1 MKNCMKQMKTRN
13 FLWTLPLAAVTLV
26 MAACSN
32 DEIIG
37 GESQLGET
45 VKMTFTADAP
55 QTRTIL
61 LPVEPST
68 EWRGVEWQLGD
79 AISVFDKI
87 NANNHFGNYDED
99 DLGKFSG
106 TAVES
111 DSYIAVYPYNE
122 QMVCNG
128 KTISGLSLPSTQE
141 AVAGT
146 FAQNLSLAWAQTT
159 SAYMSLEF
167 HHLCAVVKFSIFG
180 QEAEQVETVTLTD
193 NAKKPLGYNK
203 FDIVIQGEGENE
215 QASLNERG
223 VSFSSIVLSAPKGG
237 FVSGSDYY
245 FVILPD
251 KEQAENAPFQSGL
264 TLSFKMK
271 DGNTIE
277 KRTDKAIEMNV
288 GEIANLGSISLEE
301 KKITNKELIE
311 AVENYVLFS
320 EGLEFDKDENG
331 FVPITGKNKDI
342 IAGITEMNIDN
353 CYPSLTDLSG
363 IEYFSNLEKL
373 YCSQLKIETLDVSSL
388 KKLKQLRC
396 SDNRS
401 LTALNVSGLTNLETL
416 ECSSTGLTLLDVSGL
431 ENLQK
436 LSCDQSNSLKT
447 LKFGENDKLTELWC
461 SECNLSSLD
470 VSSFTALETLDCSYN
485 QNLTS
490 LTLGNLAALTSLDCN
505 NCLLSTLD
513 VTGCSIL
520 SELKCDKNKLTE
532 LNLQDNTEL
541 INLSCLENMLS
552 VLDLRN
558 NKKLQ
563 TLTCGSQEGCDF
575 DHMMPL
581 YLPSNL
587 VSKWFEEWQG
597 WYNDFVELKTD
608 ALGSSHGSFDEKDGS
623 DIWD

>member
-1 MKNCMKQMKTRN
+1 MKQMKTRN

-37 GESQLGET
+37 SESQLGET
-45 VKMTFTADAP
+45 VKMTFTAGAP

-61 LPVEPST
+61 LPGGPGT
-68 EWRGVEWQLGD
+68 DWRGVEWQLGD
-79 AISVFDKI
+79 AISVFDKN
-87 NANNHFGNYDED
+87 NANNRFGNYDEG

-111 DSYIAVYPYNE
+111 DSYIAVYPYNK

-128 KTISGLSLPSTQE
+128 KTVSGLSLPSTQE

-159 SAYMSLEF
+159 SEYMFLEF

-193 NAKKPLGYNK
+193 NAQNPLGYDK

-223 VSFSSIVLSAPKGG
+223 KSFSSIVLNAPKGG

-311 AVENYVLFS
+311 AVENYVLYD

-363 IEYFSNLEKL
+363 IEYFSNLEEL

-401 LTALNVSGLTNLETL
+401 LTALNVSGLTNLEAL
-416 ECSSTGLTLLDVSGL
+416 YCDNTGLTSLDVSGL
-431 ENLQK
+431 ENLTQ
-436 LSCDQSNSLKT
+436 LWCSQSNSLET
-447 LKFGENDKLTELWC
+447 LKFGENDKLTELLC
-461 SECNLSSLD
+461 FECNLSSLD

-490 LTLGNLAALTSLDCN
+490 LTLGNLAALTDLSCY
-505 NCLLSTLD
+505 NCQLSTLD
-513 VTGCSIL
+513 VSGLTNLSDLNCEENKL
-520 SELKCDKNKLTE
+520 SE
-532 LNLQDNTEL
+532 
-541 INLSCLENMLS
+541 
-552 VLDLRN
+552 LDLRN
-558 NKKLQ
+558 NEN
-563 TLTCGSQEGCDF
+563 LTSLYCGEQVGCND
-575 DHMMPL
+575 DNKMRL
-581 YLPSNL
+581 YLPESL
-587 VSKWFEEWQG
+587 VDMWN
-597 WYNDFVELKTD
+597 NDWESSSRYVELVT
-608 ALGSSHGSFDEKDGS
+608 E
-623 DIWD
+623 

>member
-1 MKNCMKQMKTRN
+1 MKQMKTRN

-61 LPVEPST
+61 LPGGPGT
-68 EWRGVEWQLGD
+68 DWRGVEWQLGD
-79 AISVFDKI
+79 AISVFDKN
-87 NANNHFGNYDED
+87 NANNCFGNYDEG

-111 DSYIAVYPYNE
+111 DSYIAVYPYNK

-128 KTISGLSLPSTQE
+128 KTVSGLSLPSTQK

-159 SAYMSLEF
+159 SDYMFLEF

-193 NAKKPLGYNK
+193 NTQKPLGYDK
-203 FDIVIQGEGENE
+203 FGIVIQGEGEEE

-223 VSFSSIVLSAPKGG
+223 ESFSSIVLNAPKGG

-301 KKITNKELIE
+301 KKITNKELID
-311 AVENYVLFS
+311 ALENVVVYP
-320 EGLEFDKDENG
+320 ETFDKDENG
-331 FVPITGKNKDI
+331 FVPITGKNEDI
-342 IAGITEMNIDN
+342 IAGIVSMNIDN
-353 CYPSLTDLSG
+353 YYPFLTDLSG
-363 IEYFSNLEKL
+363 IEYLSNLEYL
-373 YCSQLKIETLDVSSL
+373 YCSQLEIESLDVSSL

-396 SDNRS
+396 NDNPD
-401 LTALNVSGLTNLETL
+401 LKTLNVSGLTNLETL
-416 ECSSTGLTLLDVSGL
+416 ECSNTGLTSLDVRGL
-431 ENLQK
+431 ENLQQLLCENSK
-436 LSCDQSNSLKT
+436 SLSLTLGTHLNLIELSCN
-447 LKFGENDKLTELWC
+447 G
-461 SECNLSSLD
+461 CNLSSLD
-470 VSSFTALETLDCSYN
+470 VSSFTALEKLDCGNN
-485 QNLTS
+485 QNLKS
-490 LTLGNLAALTSLDCN
+490 LTLGNLAALTDLSCY
-505 NCLLSTLD
+505 NCQLSTLD
-513 VTGCSIL
+513 VSGLTNLSDLDCEENKL
-520 SELKCDKNKLTE
+520 SE
-532 LNLQDNTEL
+532 
-541 INLSCLENMLS
+541 
-552 VLDLRN
+552 LDLRN
-558 NKKLQ
+558 NEN
-563 TLTCGSQEGCDF
+563 LTSLYCGSQVGCD
-575 DHMMPL
+575 DNNKMRL
-581 YLPSNL
+581 YLPESL
-587 VSKWFEEWQG
+587 EEKWYDSWQK
-597 WYNDFVELKTD
+597 YSDYVELVT
-608 ALGSSHGSFDEKDGS
+608 ASASTTVTE
-623 DIWD
+623 

>member
-1 MKNCMKQMKTRN
+1 MGLVKNCMKQMKTRN

-45 VKMTFTADAP
+45 VKMTFTAGAP

-61 LPVEPST
+61 LPGGPGT
-68 EWRGVEWQLGD
+68 DWRGVEWQLGD
-79 AISVFDKI
+79 AISVFDKN
-87 NANNHFGNYDED
+87 NANNCFGNYDEG

-111 DSYIAVYPYNE
+111 DSYIAVYPYNK

-159 SAYMSLEF
+159 SSDNMFLEF

-180 QEAEQVETVTLTD
+180 QEAEEVETVTLTD
-193 NAKKPLGYNK
+193 NDKKTLGYDK
-203 FDIVIQGEGENE
+203 FGIVIQDEGEEE

-223 VSFSSIVLSAPKGG
+223 ESFSSIVLNAPKGG

-301 KKITNKELIE
+301 KKITNKEFIT
-311 AVENYVLFS
+311 VLNSDVF
-320 EGLEFDKDENG
+320 GQDPLTTDEDG
-331 FVPITGKNKDI
+331 CVSITGDNKTKI
-342 IAGITEMNIDN
+342 EETSTLNLSGKT
-353 CYPSLTDLSG
+353 LTDLSG
-363 IEYFSNLEKL
+363 IEYFINLESLFCSELKL
-373 YCSQLKIETLDVSSL
+373 VSLDVSSL

-401 LTALNVSGLTNLETL
+401 LTDLNVSGLTNLETL

-436 LSCDQSNSLKT
+436 LSCDQSYSLET
-447 LKFGENDKLTELWC
+447 LKFGENDKLTELRC
-461 SECNLSSLD
+461 SECKLSSLD
-470 VSSFTALETLDCSYN
+470 VRSFTALETLDCSYN

-490 LTLGNLAALTSLDCN
+490 LTLGNLAALTYLSCYNCQLSKLDVSGLTNLSDLDCAGN
-505 NCLLSTLD
+505 K
-513 VTGCSIL
+513 L
-520 SELKCDKNKLTE
+520 SEL
-532 LNLQDNTEL
+532 
-541 INLSCLENMLS
+541 
-552 VLDLRN
+552 DLRKN
-558 NKKLQ
+558 EN
-563 TLTCGSQEGCDF
+563 LTSLSCGSQVDCD
-575 DHMMPL
+575 DDNKMRL
-581 YLPSNL
+581 YLPESL
-587 VSKWFEEWQG
+587 EEKWYDSWQK
-597 WYNDFVELKTD
+597 YSDYVELVT
-608 ALGSSHGSFDEKDGS
+608 ASASTTVTE
-623 DIWD
+623 

>member
-1 MKNCMKQMKTRN
+1 M
-13 FLWTLPLAAVTLV
+13 AAVTLV

-87 NANNHFGNYDED
+87 NANNRFGNYDED

-111 DSYIAVYPYNE
+111 DSYIAVYPYNK

-128 KTISGLSLPSTQE
+128 KTVSGLSLPSIQE

-159 SAYMSLEF
+159 SGDMFLEF

-193 NAKKPLGYNK
+193 NAQKPLGYNK

-215 QASLNERG
+215 QAYLNERG
-223 VSFSSIVLSAPKGG
+223 ESFSSIVLNASKGG

-251 KEQAENAPFQSGL
+251 KEQAENAPFQLGL

-301 KKITNKELIE
+301 KKITNKELID
-311 AVENYVLFS
+311 ALENVVVYP
-320 EGLEFDKDENG
+320 ETFDKDENG
-331 FVPITGKNKDI
+331 FVPITGKNEDI
-342 IAGITEMNIDN
+342 IAGIVSMNIDN
-353 CYPSLTDLSG
+353 YYPFLTDLSG
-363 IEYFSNLEKL
+363 IEYLSNLEYL
-373 YCSQLKIETLDVSSL
+373 YCSQLEIESLDVSSL

-396 SDNRS
+396 NDNPD
-401 LTALNVSGLTNLETL
+401 LKTLNVSGLTNLETL
-416 ECSSTGLTLLDVSGL
+416 ECSNTGLTSLDVRGL
-431 ENLQK
+431 ENLQQLLCENSK
-436 LSCDQSNSLKT
+436 SLSLTLGTHLNLIELSCN
-447 LKFGENDKLTELWC
+447 G
-461 SECNLSSLD
+461 CNLSSLD
-470 VSSFTALETLDCSYN
+470 VSSFTALEKLDCGNN
-485 QNLTS
+485 QNLKS
-490 LTLGNLAALTSLDCN
+490 LTLGNLSALTYLMCYR
-505 NCLLSTLD
+505 CQLSTLD
-513 VTGCSIL
+513 VSGLTNLSDLGCEENKL
-520 SELKCDKNKLTE
+520 SE
-532 LNLQDNTEL
+532 
-541 INLSCLENMLS
+541 
-552 VLDLRN
+552 LDLRN
-558 NKKLQ
+558 NEN
-563 TLTCGSQEGCDF
+563 LTSLYCGEQVGCD
-575 DHMMPL
+575 DNNKMRL
-581 YLPSNL
+581 YLPESL
-587 VSKWFEEWQG
+587 VDMWN
-597 WYNDFVELKTD
+597 NDWKSSSRYVELVT
-608 ALGSSHGSFDEKDGS
+608 E
-623 DIWD
+623 

>member
-1 MKNCMKQMKTRN
+1 MKTRN

-37 GESQLGET
+37 SESQLGET
-45 VKMTFTADAP
+45 VKMTFTAGAP

-61 LPVEPST
+61 LPGGPGT
-68 EWRGVEWQLGD
+68 DWRGVEWQLGD
-79 AISVFDKI
+79 AISVFDKN
-87 NANNHFGNYDED
+87 NANNRFGNYDEG

-111 DSYIAVYPYNE
+111 DSYIAVYPYNK

-128 KTISGLSLPSTQE
+128 KTVSGLSLPSTQE

-159 SAYMSLEF
+159 SEYMFLEF

-193 NAKKPLGYNK
+193 NAQNPLGYDK

-223 VSFSSIVLSAPKGG
+223 KSFSSIVLNAPKGG

-311 AVENYVLFS
+311 AVENYVLYD

-363 IEYFSNLEKL
+363 IEYFSNLEEL

-401 LTALNVSGLTNLETL
+401 LTALNVSGLTNLEAL
-416 ECSSTGLTLLDVSGL
+416 YCDNTGLTSLDVSGL
-431 ENLQK
+431 ENLTQ
-436 LSCDQSNSLKT
+436 LWCSQSNSLET
-447 LKFGENDKLTELWC
+447 LKFGENDKLTELLC
-461 SECNLSSLD
+461 FECNLSSLD

-490 LTLGNLAALTSLDCN
+490 LTLGNLAALTDLSCY
-505 NCLLSTLD
+505 NCQLSTLD
-513 VTGCSIL
+513 VSGLTNLSDLNCEENKL
-520 SELKCDKNKLTE
+520 SE
-532 LNLQDNTEL
+532 
-541 INLSCLENMLS
+541 
-552 VLDLRN
+552 LDLRN
-558 NKKLQ
+558 NEN
-563 TLTCGSQEGCDF
+563 LTSLYCGEQVGCND
-575 DHMMPL
+575 DNKMRL
-581 YLPSNL
+581 YLPESL
-587 VSKWFEEWQG
+587 VDMWN
-597 WYNDFVELKTD
+597 NDWESSSRYVELVT
-608 ALGSSHGSFDEKDGS
+608 E
-623 DIWD
+623 

>member
-1 MKNCMKQMKTRN
+1 MGLVKNCMKQMKTRN

-26 MAACSN
+26 MVACSN
-32 DEIIG
+32 DEIID

-61 LPVEPST
+61 LPVEPGT
-68 EWRGVEWQLGD
+68 DWRGVEWQLGD
-79 AISVFDKI
+79 AISVFDKN
-87 NANNHFGNYDED
+87 NANNRFGNYDED

-111 DSYIAVYPYNE
+111 DSYIAVYPYNK

-128 KTISGLSLPSTQE
+128 KTVSGLSLPSTQE

-159 SAYMSLEF
+159 SDYMFLEF

-193 NAKKPLGYNK
+193 NAQKPLGYDK
-203 FDIVIQGEGENE
+203 FDIVILGEGENE

-223 VSFSSIVLSAPKGG
+223 ESFSSIVLNAPKGG

-251 KEQAENAPFQSGL
+251 KEQEENAPFQSGL

-301 KKITNKELIE
+301 KKITNKDLIY
-311 AVENYVLFS
+311 A
-320 EGLEFDKDENG
+320 LEQSALYPTVFDKDENG
-331 FVPITGKNKDI
+331 FVPITGKNKEI
-342 IAGITEMNIDN
+342 IIETKSLNFT
-353 CYPSLTDLSG
+353 YPKTLTDLSG
-363 IEYFSNLEKL
+363 IECFSNLESLFCSELKL
-373 YCSQLKIETLDVSSL
+373 VSLDVSSL
-388 KKLKQLRC
+388 KKLKQLDC
-396 SDNRS
+396 SGNRS
-401 LTALNVSGLTNLETL
+401 LTDLNVSGLTNLETL

-436 LSCDQSNSLKT
+436 LSCDQSYSLET

-490 LTLGNLAALTSLDCN
+490 LTLGNLAALTYLSCY
-505 NCLLSTLD
+505 NCQLSTLD
-513 VTGCSIL
+513 VSGLTNLSDLDCAENKL
-520 SELKCDKNKLTE
+520 SEL
-532 LNLQDNTEL
+532 
-541 INLSCLENMLS
+541 
-552 VLDLRN
+552 DLRKN
-558 NKKLQ
+558 EN
-563 TLTCGSQEGCDF
+563 LTSLYCGEQVGCD
-575 DHMMPL
+575 DDNKMRL
-581 YLPSNL
+581 YLPESL
-587 VSKWFEEWQG
+587 VDMWN
-597 WYNDFVELKTD
+597 NDWESSSRYVELVT
-608 ALGSSHGSFDEKDGS
+608 E
-623 DIWD
+623 

>member
-37 GESQLGET
+37 SESQLGET

-61 LPVEPST
+61 LPGGPGT
-68 EWRGVEWQLGD
+68 DWRGVEWQLGD
-79 AISVFDKI
+79 AISVFDKN
-87 NANNHFGNYDED
+87 NANNRFGNYDED

-111 DSYIAVYPYNE
+111 DSYIAVYPYNK

-159 SAYMSLEF
+159 SDDMFLEF

-193 NAKKPLGYNK
+193 NAKKTLGYDK
-203 FDIVIQGEGENE
+203 FGIVIQGEGEEE

-223 VSFSSIVLSAPKGG
+223 KSFSSIVLNAPKGG

-311 AVENYVLFS
+311 AVENYVLYD

-342 IAGITEMNIDN
+342 IAGIKTMNIDN

-363 IEYFSNLEKL
+363 IEYFSNLEEL

-388 KKLKQLRC
+388 KKLKQLDC

-401 LTALNVSGLTNLETL
+401 LTALNVSGLTNLEAL
-416 ECSSTGLTLLDVSGL
+416 YCDNTGLTSLDVSGL
-431 ENLQK
+431 ENLTQ
-436 LSCDQSNSLKT
+436 LWCSRSNFLET
-447 LKFGENDKLTELWC
+447 LKFGENDKLTELLC
-461 SECNLSSLD
+461 FECNLSSLD

-485 QNLTS
+485 KNLTS
-490 LTLGNLAALTSLDCN
+490 LTLGNLAALTDLSCYNCQLSKLDVSGLTNLSDLDCAGN
-505 NCLLSTLD
+505 K
-513 VTGCSIL
+513 L
-520 SELKCDKNKLTE
+520 SELDLKKNEKLTS
-532 LNLQDNTEL
+532 LY
-541 INLSCLENMLS
+541 
-552 VLDLRN
+552 
-558 NKKLQ
+558 
-563 TLTCGSQEGCDF
+563 CGSQVGCD
-575 DHMMPL
+575 DDNKMRL
-581 YLPSNL
+581 YLPESL
-587 VSKWFEEWQG
+587 EEKWYDSWQK
-597 WYNDFVELKTD
+597 YSDYVELVT
-608 ALGSSHGSFDEKDGS
+608 ASASTTVTE
-623 DIWD
+623 

>member
-1 MKNCMKQMKTRN
+1 MKQMKTRN

-45 VKMTFTADAP
+45 VKMTFTAGAP

-61 LPVEPST
+61 LPGGPGT
-68 EWRGVEWQLGD
+68 DWRGVEWQLGD
-79 AISVFDKI
+79 AISVFDKN
-87 NANNHFGNYDED
+87 NANNRFGNYDEG

-111 DSYIAVYPYNE
+111 DSYIAVYPYNK
-122 QMVCNG
+122 QMVCND
-128 KTISGLSLPSTQE
+128 KTVSGLSLPSTQE

-159 SAYMSLEF
+159 SDRMFLEF

-193 NAKKPLGYNK
+193 NAQKPLGYDK

-223 VSFSSIVLSAPKGG
+223 ESFSSIVLNAPNGG

-264 TLSFKMK
+264 TLSFKMN

-277 KRTDKAIEMNV
+277 KRTEKAIKMNV

-301 KKITNKELIE
+301 KKITNKELIY
-311 AVENYVLFS
+311 A
-320 EGLEFDKDENG
+320 LESALYPTVFDKDENG
-331 FVPITGKNKDI
+331 FVPITGKNKEI
-342 IAGITEMNIDN
+342 IIETKSLNFT
-353 CYPSLTDLSG
+353 YPKTLTDLSG
-363 IEYFSNLEKL
+363 IECFSNLESLFCSELKL
-373 YCSQLKIETLDVSSL
+373 VSLDVSSL

-401 LTALNVSGLTNLETL
+401 LTDLNVSGLTNLETL

-436 LSCDQSNSLKT
+436 LSCDQSYSLET
-447 LKFGENDKLTELWC
+447 LKFGENDKLTELRC
-461 SECNLSSLD
+461 SECKLSSLD

-490 LTLGNLAALTSLDCN
+490 LTLDNLSALTDLSCYNCQLSKLDVSGLTKLSELNCEENKLSELDLSKNENLTSLY
-505 NCLLSTLD
+505 
-513 VTGCSIL
+513 
-520 SELKCDKNKLTE
+520 
-532 LNLQDNTEL
+532 
-541 INLSCLENMLS
+541 
-552 VLDLRN
+552 
-558 NKKLQ
+558 
-563 TLTCGSQEGCDF
+563 CGSQVGCD
-575 DHMMPL
+575 DDNKMRL
-581 YLPSNL
+581 YLPESL
-587 VSKWFEEWQG
+587 EEKWYDSWQK
-597 WYNDFVELKTD
+597 YSDYVELVT
-608 ALGSSHGSFDEKDGS
+608 ASASTTVTE
-623 DIWD
+623 

>member
-1 MKNCMKQMKTRN
+1 MKQMKTRN

-32 DEIIG
+32 DEIID

-61 LPVEPST
+61 LPVESGT
-68 EWRGVEWQLGD
+68 DWRGVEWQLGD
-79 AISVFDKI
+79 AISVFDKN
-87 NANNHFGNYDED
+87 NANNCFGNYDEGN
-99 DLGKFSG
+99 LGKFSG

-111 DSYIAVYPYNE
+111 DSYIAVYPYNK

-128 KTISGLSLPSTQE
+128 KTVSGLSLPSTQK

-159 SAYMSLEF
+159 SDYMFLEF

-193 NAKKPLGYNK
+193 NAKKPLGYDK

-223 VSFSSIVLSAPKGG
+223 ESFSSIVLSAPKGG

-301 KKITNKELIE
+301 KKITNKELID
-311 AVENYVLFS
+311 A
-320 EGLEFDKDENG
+320 LESVVMYPTVFDKDENG
-331 FVPITGKNKDI
+331 FVPITGKNKEI
-342 IAGITEMNIDN
+342 IIKTKSLNFTGAKT
-353 CYPSLTDLSG
+353 LTDLSG
-363 IEYFSNLEKL
+363 IECFSNLESLFCSELKL
-373 YCSQLKIETLDVSSL
+373 VSLDVSSL
-388 KKLKQLRC
+388 KKLKQLDC

-401 LTALNVSGLTNLETL
+401 LTALNVSGLTNLEAL
-416 ECSSTGLTLLDVSGL
+416 YCDNTGLTSLDVSGL
-431 ENLQK
+431 ENLTQ
-436 LSCDQSNSLKT
+436 LWCSRSNSLET
-447 LKFGENDKLTELWC
+447 LKFGENDKLTELRC
-461 SECNLSSLD
+461 SDCNLSSLN

-485 QNLTS
+485 KNLTS
-490 LTLGNLAALTSLDCN
+490 LTLGNLAALTDLSCY
-505 NCLLSTLD
+505 NCQLSTLD
-513 VTGCSIL
+513 VSGLTNLSDLNCEENKL
-520 SELKCDKNKLTE
+520 SE
-532 LNLQDNTEL
+532 
-541 INLSCLENMLS
+541 
-552 VLDLRN
+552 LDLRN
-558 NKKLQ
+558 NEN
-563 TLTCGSQEGCDF
+563 LTSLYCGSQVDCD
-575 DHMMPL
+575 DDNKMRL
-581 YLPSNL
+581 YLPESL
-587 VSKWFEEWQG
+587 EEKWYDSWQK
-597 WYNDFVELKTD
+597 YSDYVELVT
-608 ALGSSHGSFDEKDGS
+608 ASTSTTVTE
-623 DIWD
+623 

>member
-1 MKNCMKQMKTRN
+1 MKQMKTRN

-61 LPVEPST
+61 LPVEPGT
-68 EWRGVEWQLGD
+68 DWRGVEWQLGD
-79 AISVFDKI
+79 AISVFDKN
-87 NANNHFGNYDED
+87 NANNRFGNYDED

-106 TAVES
+106 TAVKS
-111 DSYIAVYPYNE
+111 DSYIAVYPYNK

-128 KTISGLSLPSTQE
+128 KTVSGLSLPSTQE

-159 SAYMSLEF
+159 SDDMFLEF

-193 NAKKPLGYNK
+193 NAKKPLGYDK

-223 VSFSSIVLSAPKGG
+223 ESFSSIVLSAPKGG

-301 KKITNKELIE
+301 KKITNKELID
-311 AVENYVLFS
+311 A
-320 EGLEFDKDENG
+320 LESVVMYPTVFDKDENG
-331 FVPITGKNKDI
+331 FVPITGKNKEI
-342 IAGITEMNIDN
+342 IIKTKSLNFTGAKT
-353 CYPSLTDLSG
+353 LTDLSG
-363 IEYFSNLEKL
+363 IECFSNLESLFCSELKL
-373 YCSQLKIETLDVSSL
+373 VSLDVSSL
-388 KKLKQLRC
+388 KKLKQLDC

-401 LTALNVSGLTNLETL
+401 LTALNVSGLTNLEAL
-416 ECSSTGLTLLDVSGL
+416 YCDNTGLTSLDVSGL
-431 ENLQK
+431 ENLTQ
-436 LSCDQSNSLKT
+436 LWCSRSNSLKT
-447 LKFGENDKLTELWC
+447 LKFGENDKLTELRC

-490 LTLGNLAALTSLDCN
+490 LTLGNLAALTDLSCY
-505 NCLLSTLD
+505 NCQLSKLD
-513 VTGCSIL
+513 VSGLTNLSDLHCEENKL
-520 SELKCDKNKLTE
+520 SE
-532 LNLQDNTEL
+532 
-541 INLSCLENMLS
+541 
-552 VLDLRN
+552 LDLRN
-558 NKKLQ
+558 NVN
-563 TLTCGSQEGCDF
+563 LTSLYCGEQVGCND
-575 DHMMPL
+575 DNKMRL
-581 YLPSNL
+581 YLPESL
-587 VSKWFEEWQG
+587 VDMWN
-597 WYNDFVELKTD
+597 NDWESSSRYVELVT
-608 ALGSSHGSFDEKDGS
+608 E
-623 DIWD
+623 

>member
-1 MKNCMKQMKTRN
+1 M
-13 FLWTLPLAAVTLV
+13 AAVTLV

-32 DEIIG
+32 DEIID

-45 VKMTFTADAP
+45 VKMTFTAGAP

-61 LPVEPST
+61 LPGGPGT
-68 EWRGVEWQLGD
+68 DWRGVEWQLGD
-79 AISVFDKI
+79 AISVFDKN
-87 NANNHFGNYDED
+87 NANNRFGNYDEG

-111 DSYIAVYPYNE
+111 DSYIAVYPYNK

-128 KTISGLSLPSTQE
+128 KTVSGLSLPSTQE

-159 SAYMSLEF
+159 SDRKFLEF

-193 NAKKPLGYNK
+193 NAQKTLGYDK
-203 FDIVIQGEGENE
+203 FGIVIQGEGEEE

-223 VSFSSIVLSAPKGG
+223 ESFSSIVLNAPEGG

-301 KKITNKELIE
+301 KKITNKELID
-311 AVENYVLFS
+311 A
-320 EGLEFDKDENG
+320 LESVVMYPTVFDKDENG
-331 FVPITGKNKDI
+331 FVPITGKNKEI
-342 IAGITEMNIDN
+342 IIKTKSLNFTGAKT
-353 CYPSLTDLSG
+353 LTDLSG
-363 IEYFSNLEKL
+363 IECFSNLESLFCSELKL
-373 YCSQLKIETLDVSSL
+373 VSLDVSSL
-388 KKLKQLRC
+388 KKLKQLDC

-436 LSCDQSNSLKT
+436 LSCDQSYSLET
-447 LKFGENDKLTELWC
+447 LKFGENDKLTELRC
-461 SECNLSSLD
+461 SGCNLSSLD

-490 LTLGNLAALTSLDCN
+490 LTLGNLAALTDLSCY
-505 NCLLSTLD
+505 NCQLSTLD
-513 VTGCSIL
+513 VSGLTNLSDLNCEENKL
-520 SELKCDKNKLTE
+520 SE
-532 LNLQDNTEL
+532 
-541 INLSCLENMLS
+541 
-552 VLDLRN
+552 LDLRN
-558 NKKLQ
+558 NEN
-563 TLTCGSQEGCDF
+563 LTSLYCGSQIGCD
-575 DHMMPL
+575 DDNKMCL
-581 YLPSNL
+581 YLPESL
-587 VSKWFEEWQG
+587 EEKWYDSWQKNSD
-597 WYNDFVELKTD
+597 YVELVT
-608 ALGSSHGSFDEKDGS
+608 ASASTTVTE
-623 DIWD
+623 

>member
-1 MKNCMKQMKTRN
+1 MKQMKTRN

-26 MAACSN
+26 MVACSN
-32 DEIIG
+32 DEIID

-61 LPVEPST
+61 LPGGPAT
-68 EWRGVEWQLGD
+68 DWRGVEWQLGD
-79 AISVFDKI
+79 AISVFDKN
-87 NANNHFGNYDED
+87 NANNCFGNYEEG

-106 TAVES
+106 TAVKS
-111 DSYIAVYPYNE
+111 DSYIAVYPYNK
-122 QMVCNG
+122 QMLCNG

-159 SAYMSLEF
+159 SDDMFLEF

-193 NAKKPLGYNK
+193 NAKKPLGYDK

-223 VSFSSIVLSAPKGG
+223 KSFSSIVLSAPKGG

-301 KKITNKELIE
+301 KKITNKELID
-311 AVENYVLFS
+311 A
-320 EGLEFDKDENG
+320 LESVVMYPETFDKDENG
-331 FVPITGKNKDI
+331 FVPITGKNKEI
-342 IAGITEMNIDN
+342 IIETKSLNFTSAKT
-353 CYPSLTDLSG
+353 LTDLSG
-363 IEYFSNLEKL
+363 IECFSNLESLFCSGLKL
-373 YCSQLKIETLDVSSL
+373 VSLDVSSL
-388 KKLKQLRC
+388 KKLKQLDC

-436 LSCDQSNSLKT
+436 LSCDQSKSLKT
-447 LKFGENDKLTELWC
+447 LKFGENDKLTELRC

-490 LTLGNLAALTSLDCN
+490 LTLGNLATLTSLDCN

>member
-1 MKNCMKQMKTRN
+1 MKQMKTRN

-45 VKMTFTADAP
+45 VKMTFTAGAP

-61 LPVEPST
+61 LPGGPGT
-68 EWRGVEWQLGD
+68 DWRGVEWQLGD
-79 AISVFDKI
+79 AISVFDKN
-87 NANNHFGNYDED
+87 NANNRFGNYDEG

-111 DSYIAVYPYNE
+111 DSYIAVYPYNK

-128 KTISGLSLPSTQE
+128 KTVSGLSLPSTQE

-159 SAYMSLEF
+159 SDYMFLEF

-193 NAKKPLGYNK
+193 NAQKPLGYDK

-223 VSFSSIVLSAPKGG
+223 ESFSSIVLNAPEGG

-264 TLSFKMK
+264 TLSFKMN

-301 KKITNKELIE
+301 KKITNKELID
-311 AVENYVLFS
+311 A
-320 EGLEFDKDENG
+320 LESVVVYPETFDKDENG
-331 FVPITGKNKDI
+331 FVPITGKNEDI
-342 IAGITEMNIDN
+342 IAGIVSMNIDN
-353 CYPSLTDLSG
+353 YYPFLTDLSG
-363 IEYFSNLEKL
+363 IEYLSNLEYL
-373 YCSQLKIETLDVSSL
+373 YCSQLEIESLDVSSL

-396 SDNRS
+396 NDNPD
-401 LTALNVSGLTNLETL
+401 LKTLNVSGLTNLETL
-416 ECSSTGLTLLDVSGL
+416 ECSNTGLTSLDVRGL
-431 ENLQK
+431 ENLQQLLCENSK
-436 LSCDQSNSLKT
+436 SLSLTLGTHLNLIELSCN
-447 LKFGENDKLTELWC
+447 G
-461 SECNLSSLD
+461 CNLSSLD
-470 VSSFTALETLDCSYN
+470 VSSFTALKKLDCGNN
-485 QNLTS
+485 QNLKS
-490 LTLGNLAALTSLDCN
+490 LTLGNLSALTYLMCYR
-505 NCLLSTLD
+505 CQLSTLD
-513 VTGCSIL
+513 VSGLTNLSDLDCEENKL
-520 SELKCDKNKLTE
+520 SE
-532 LNLQDNTEL
+532 
-541 INLSCLENMLS
+541 
-552 VLDLRN
+552 LDLRN
-558 NKKLQ
+558 NEN
-563 TLTCGSQEGCDF
+563 LTSLYCGSQVGCD
-575 DHMMPL
+575 DNNKMRL
-581 YLPSNL
+581 YLPESL
-587 VSKWFEEWQG
+587 EENWYDSWQKYSG
-597 WYNDFVELKTD
+597 YVELVTASTSTTVTD
-608 ALGSSHGSFDEKDGS
+608 
-623 DIWD
+623 

>member
-1 MKNCMKQMKTRN
+1 MGLVKNCMKQMKTRN

-32 DEIIG
+32 DEIID

-87 NANNHFGNYDED
+87 NANNRFGNYDED

-128 KTISGLSLPSTQE
+128 KTVSGLSLPSTQE

-159 SAYMSLEF
+159 SDRMFLEF

-193 NAKKPLGYNK
+193 NAQKPLGYDK
-203 FDIVIQGEGENE
+203 FGIVIQGEGEEE

-223 VSFSSIVLSAPKGG
+223 ESFSSIVLNAPKGG

-301 KKITNKELIE
+301 KKITNKELID
-311 AVENYVLFS
+311 ALENFVVYP
-320 EGLEFDKDENG
+320 ETFDKDENG
-331 FVPITGKNKDI
+331 FVPITGKNEDI
-342 IAGITEMNIDN
+342 IAGIVSMNIDN
-353 CYPSLTDLSG
+353 YYPFLTDLSG
-363 IEYFSNLEKL
+363 IEYLSNLEYL
-373 YCSQLKIETLDVSSL
+373 YCSQLEIESLDVSSL

-396 SDNRS
+396 NDNPD
-401 LTALNVSGLTNLETL
+401 LKTLNVSGLTNLETL
-416 ECSSTGLTLLDVSGL
+416 ECSNTGLTYLDVSGL

-436 LSCDQSNSLKT
+436 LWCSQSYSLET
-447 LKFGENDKLTELWC
+447 LKFGENDKLMDLSC
-461 SECNLSSLD
+461 FECNLSSLD
-470 VSSFTALETLDCSYN
+470 VSGFTALETLDCSYN
-485 QNLTS
+485 QNLIS
-490 LTLGNLAALTSLDCN
+490 LTLGNLAALTYLSCY
-505 NCLLSTLD
+505 NCQLSKLD
-513 VTGCSIL
+513 VSGLTNLSDLNCEENKL
-520 SELKCDKNKLTE
+520 SE
-532 LNLQDNTEL
+532 
-541 INLSCLENMLS
+541 
-552 VLDLRN
+552 LDLRN
-558 NKKLQ
+558 NEN
-563 TLTCGSQEGCDF
+563 LTSLYCGSQEGCNF

-587 VSKWFEEWQG
+587 ESKWVEEWEKWNQ
-597 WYNDFVELKTD
+597 YVELKT
-608 ALGSSHGSFDEKDGS
+608 GIK
-623 DIWD
+623 

>member
-1 MKNCMKQMKTRN
+1 MGLVKNCMKQMKTRN
-13 FLWTLPLAAVTLV
+13 FLWTLPLAAVTLI

-32 DEIIG
+32 DEIID

-61 LPVEPST
+61 LPVESGT
-68 EWRGVEWQLGD
+68 DWRGVEWQLGD
-79 AISVFDKI
+79 AISVFDKN
-87 NANNHFGNYDED
+87 NANNRFGNYDEG
-99 DLGKFSG
+99 DLGRFSG

-111 DSYIAVYPYNE
+111 DSYIAVYPYNK

-128 KTISGLSLPSTQE
+128 KTVSGLSLPSTQE

-159 SAYMSLEF
+159 SDDMFLEF

-193 NAKKPLGYNK
+193 NAHKPLGYDK
-203 FDIVIQGEGENE
+203 FGIVIQGEGE

-223 VSFSSIVLSAPKGG
+223 ESFSSIVLNAPKGG

-311 AVENYVLFS
+311 AVENYVLYD

-363 IEYFSNLEKL
+363 IEYFSNLEEL

-436 LSCDQSNSLKT
+436 LSCDQSKSLET
-447 LKFGENDKLTELWC
+447 LKFGENDRLTELWC
-461 SECNLSSLD
+461 SGCNLSSLD
-470 VSSFTALETLDCSYN
+470 VSSFTALERLDCSYN

-490 LTLGNLAALTSLDCN
+490 LTLGNLAALTYLSCY
-505 NCLLSTLD
+505 NCQLSTLD
-513 VTGCSIL
+513 VSGLTNLSDLNCAENKL
-520 SELKCDKNKLTE
+520 SE
-532 LNLQDNTEL
+532 
-541 INLSCLENMLS
+541 
-552 VLDLRN
+552 LDLRN
-558 NKKLQ
+558 NEN
-563 TLTCGSQEGCDF
+563 LTSLYCGEQVGYND
-575 DHMMPL
+575 DNKMRL
-581 YLPSNL
+581 YLPESL
-587 VSKWFEEWQG
+587 VDMWN
-597 WYNDFVELKTD
+597 NDWESSSRYVELVT
-608 ALGSSHGSFDEKDGS
+608 E
-623 DIWD
+623 

>member
-1 MKNCMKQMKTRN
+1 MGLVKNCMKQMKTRN

-61 LPVEPST
+61 LPGGPGT
-68 EWRGVEWQLGD
+68 DWRGVEWQLGD
-79 AISVFDKI
+79 AISVFDKN
-87 NANNHFGNYDED
+87 NANNRFGNYDEG

-111 DSYIAVYPYNE
+111 DSYIAVYPYNK

-128 KTISGLSLPSTQE
+128 KTVSGLSLPSTQE

-159 SAYMSLEF
+159 SSDNMFLEF

-180 QEAEQVETVTLTD
+180 QEAEEVETVTLTD
-193 NAKKPLGYNK
+193 NDKKTLGYDK
-203 FDIVIQGEGENE
+203 FGIVIQDEGEEE

-223 VSFSSIVLSAPKGG
+223 ESFSSIVLNAPKGG

-301 KKITNKELIE
+301 KKITNKEFITVL
-311 AVENYVLFS
+311 NSYVFWEDPLTT
-320 EGLEFDKDENG
+320 DEDG
-331 FVPITGKNKDI
+331 CVSITGDNKTKI
-342 IAGITEMNIDN
+342 EETPALNLNGKT
-353 CYPSLTDLSG
+353 LTNLSG
-363 IEYFSNLEKL
+363 IEYFINLTGL
-373 YCSQLKIETLDVSSL
+373 YLEQTQITTLDVSSL
-388 KKLKQLRC
+388 KKLKQLDC

-401 LTALNVSGLTNLETL
+401 LTALNVSGLTNLEAL
-416 ECSSTGLTLLDVSGL
+416 YCDNTGLTSLDVSGL
-431 ENLQK
+431 ENLTQ
-436 LSCDQSNSLKT
+436 LWCSQSYSLKT
-447 LKFGENDKLTELWC
+447 LKFGENDKLTELLC
-461 SECNLSSLD
+461 FECNLSSLD

-490 LTLGNLAALTSLDCN
+490 LTLGNLSALTDLSCYNCQLSKLDVSGLTKLSELNCEENKLSELDLSKNENLTSLY
-505 NCLLSTLD
+505 
-513 VTGCSIL
+513 
-520 SELKCDKNKLTE
+520 
-532 LNLQDNTEL
+532 
-541 INLSCLENMLS
+541 
-552 VLDLRN
+552 
-558 NKKLQ
+558 
-563 TLTCGSQEGCDF
+563 CGSQVGCD
-575 DHMMPL
+575 DDNKMRL
-581 YLPSNL
+581 YLPESL
-587 VSKWFEEWQG
+587 EEKWYDSWQK
-597 WYNDFVELKTD
+597 YSDYVELVT
-608 ALGSSHGSFDEKDGS
+608 ASASTTVTE
-623 DIWD
+623 

>member
-1 MKNCMKQMKTRN
+1 MKQMKTRN

-32 DEIIG
+32 DEIID

-45 VKMTFTADAP
+45 VNMTFTAGAP

-61 LPVEPST
+61 LPGGPGT
-68 EWRGVEWQLGD
+68 DWRGVEWQLGD
-79 AISVFDKI
+79 AISVFDKN
-87 NANNHFGNYDED
+87 NANNRFGNYDEG

-111 DSYIAVYPYNE
+111 DSYIAVYPYNK

-128 KTISGLSLPSTQE
+128 KTVSGLSLPSTQE

-159 SAYMSLEF
+159 SDYMFLEF

-193 NAKKPLGYNK
+193 NAQKPLGYDK

-215 QASLNERG
+215 QAFLNERG
-223 VSFSSIVLSAPKGG
+223 ESFSSIVLNAPNGG

-251 KEQAENAPFQSGL
+251 KEQEENAPFQSGL

-277 KRTDKAIEMNV
+277 KRTDKAIKMNV

-342 IAGITEMNIDN
+342 IAGITTMNIDN

-363 IEYFSNLEKL
+363 IECFSNLESLFCSELKL
-373 YCSQLKIETLDVSSL
+373 VSLDVSSL
-388 KKLKQLRC
+388 KKLKQLDC

-401 LTALNVSGLTNLETL
+401 LTALNVSGLTNLEAL
-416 ECSSTGLTLLDVSGL
+416 YCDNTGLTSLDVSGL
-431 ENLQK
+431 ENLTQ
-436 LSCDQSNSLKT
+436 LWCSQSNSLET
-447 LKFGENDKLTELWC
+447 LKFGENDKLTELLC
-461 SECNLSSLD
+461 FECNLSSLD

-485 QNLTS
+485 KNLTS
-490 LTLGNLAALTSLDCN
+490 LTLGNLAALTDLSCY
-505 NCLLSTLD
+505 NCQLLTLD
-513 VTGCSIL
+513 VSGLTNLSDLNCEENKL
-520 SELKCDKNKLTE
+520 SE
-532 LNLQDNTEL
+532 
-541 INLSCLENMLS
+541 
-552 VLDLRN
+552 LDLRN
-558 NKKLQ
+558 NEN
-563 TLTCGSQEGCDF
+563 LTFLYCGEQVGCND
-575 DHMMPL
+575 DNKMRL
-581 YLPSNL
+581 YLPESL
-587 VSKWFEEWQG
+587 VDMWN
-597 WYNDFVELKTD
+597 NDWKSSSSYVELVT
-608 ALGSSHGSFDEKDGS
+608 E
-623 DIWD
+623 

>member
-37 GESQLGET
+37 SESQLGET
-45 VKMTFTADAP
+45 VKMTFTAGAP

-61 LPVEPST
+61 LPGGPGT
-68 EWRGVEWQLGD
+68 DWRGVEWQLGD
-79 AISVFDKI
+79 AISVFDKN
-87 NANNHFGNYDED
+87 NANNRFGNYDEG

-111 DSYIAVYPYNE
+111 DSYIAVYPYNK

-128 KTISGLSLPSTQE
+128 KTVSGLSLPSTQE

-159 SAYMSLEF
+159 SEYMFLEF

-193 NAKKPLGYNK
+193 NAQNPLGYDK

-223 VSFSSIVLSAPKGG
+223 KSFSSIVLNAPKGG

-311 AVENYVLFS
+311 AVENYVLYD

-363 IEYFSNLEKL
+363 IEYFSNLEEL

-401 LTALNVSGLTNLETL
+401 LTALNVSGLTNLEAL
-416 ECSSTGLTLLDVSGL
+416 YCDNTGLTSLDVSGL
-431 ENLQK
+431 ENLTQ
-436 LSCDQSNSLKT
+436 LWCSQSNSLET
-447 LKFGENDKLTELWC
+447 LKFGENDKLTELLC
-461 SECNLSSLD
+461 FECNLSSLD

-490 LTLGNLAALTSLDCN
+490 LTLGNLAALTDLSCY
-505 NCLLSTLD
+505 NCQLSTLD
-513 VTGCSIL
+513 VSGLTNLSDLNCEENKL
-520 SELKCDKNKLTE
+520 SE
-532 LNLQDNTEL
+532 
-541 INLSCLENMLS
+541 
-552 VLDLRN
+552 LDLRN
-558 NKKLQ
+558 NEN
-563 TLTCGSQEGCDF
+563 LTSLYCGEQVGCND
-575 DHMMPL
+575 DNKMRL
-581 YLPSNL
+581 YLPESL
-587 VSKWFEEWQG
+587 VDMWN
-597 WYNDFVELKTD
+597 NDWESSSRYVELVT
-608 ALGSSHGSFDEKDGS
+608 E
-623 DIWD
+623 

>member
-1 MKNCMKQMKTRN
+1 MGLVKNCMKQMKTRN

-26 MAACSN
+26 MVACSN
-32 DEIIG
+32 DEIID

-45 VKMTFTADAP
+45 VKMTFTAGAP

-61 LPVEPST
+61 LPGGPGT
-68 EWRGVEWQLGD
+68 DWRGVEWQLGD
-79 AISVFDKI
+79 AISVFDKN
-87 NANNHFGNYDED
+87 NANNRFGNYDEG
-99 DLGKFSG
+99 DLGRFSG

-111 DSYIAVYPYNE
+111 DSYIAVYPYNK

-128 KTISGLSLPSTQE
+128 KTVSGLSLPSTQE

-159 SAYMSLEF
+159 SDYMFLEF

-193 NAKKPLGYNK
+193 NAQKPLGYDK
-203 FDIVIQGEGENE
+203 FDIVIQREGENE

-223 VSFSSIVLSAPKGG
+223 ESFSSIVLNAPEGG

-342 IAGITEMNIDN
+342 IAGITTMNIDN

-363 IEYFSNLEKL
+363 IECFSNLESLFCSELKL
-373 YCSQLKIETLDVSSL
+373 VSLDVSSL
-388 KKLKQLRC
+388 KKLRILRC

-401 LTALNVSGLTNLETL
+401 LTALNVSGLTNLEAL
-416 ECSSTGLTLLDVSGL
+416 YCDNTGLTSLDVSGL
-431 ENLQK
+431 ENLTQ
-436 LSCDQSNSLKT
+436 LWCSQSSSLET
-447 LKFGENDKLTELWC
+447 LKFGENDRLTELRC
-461 SECNLSSLD
+461 SECNLFSLD

-490 LTLGNLAALTSLDCN
+490 LTLGNLAALTSLSCY
-505 NCLLSTLD
+505 NCQLSKLD
-513 VTGCSIL
+513 VSGLTNLSDLNCEENKL
-520 SELKCDKNKLTE
+520 SEL
-532 LNLQDNTEL
+532 
-541 INLSCLENMLS
+541 
-552 VLDLRN
+552 DLRKN
-558 NKKLQ
+558 EN
-563 TLTCGSQEGCDF
+563 LTSLYCGEQVGCD
-575 DHMMPL
+575 DDKKMRL
-581 YLPSNL
+581 YLPESL
-587 VSKWFEEWQG
+587 VDMWN
-597 WYNDFVELKTD
+597 NDWKSSSRYVELVT
-608 ALGSSHGSFDEKDGS
+608 E
-623 DIWD
+623 

>member
-1 MKNCMKQMKTRN
+1 MKQMKTRN
-13 FLWTLPLAAVTLV
+13 FLWTLPLAAVTLI
-26 MAACSN
+26 MTACSN
-32 DEIIG
+32 DEIID

-61 LPVEPST
+61 LPVESGT
-68 EWRGVEWQLGD
+68 DWRGVEWQLGD
-79 AISVFDKI
+79 AISVFDKN
-87 NANNHFGNYDED
+87 NANNRFGNYDEG
-99 DLGKFSG
+99 DLGRFSG

-111 DSYIAVYPYNE
+111 DSYIAVYPYNK

-128 KTISGLSLPSTQE
+128 KTVSGLSLPSTQE

-159 SAYMSLEF
+159 SDDMFLEF

-193 NAKKPLGYNK
+193 NAHKPLGYDK
-203 FDIVIQGEGENE
+203 FGIVIQGEGE

-223 VSFSSIVLSAPKGG
+223 ESFSSIVLNAPKGG

-311 AVENYVLFS
+311 AVENYVLYD

-363 IEYFSNLEKL
+363 IEYFSNLEEL

-436 LSCDQSNSLKT
+436 LSCDQSKSLET
-447 LKFGENDKLTELWC
+447 LKFGENDRLTELWC
-461 SECNLSSLD
+461 SGCNLSSLD
-470 VSSFTALETLDCSYN
+470 VSSFTALERLDCSYN

-490 LTLGNLAALTSLDCN
+490 LTLGNLAALTYLSCY
-505 NCLLSTLD
+505 NCQLSTLD
-513 VTGCSIL
+513 VSGLTNLSDLNCAENKL
-520 SELKCDKNKLTE
+520 SE
-532 LNLQDNTEL
+532 
-541 INLSCLENMLS
+541 
-552 VLDLRN
+552 LDLRN
-558 NKKLQ
+558 NEN
-563 TLTCGSQEGCDF
+563 LTSLYCGEQVGYND
-575 DHMMPL
+575 DNKMRL
-581 YLPSNL
+581 YLPESL
-587 VSKWFEEWQG
+587 VDMWN
-597 WYNDFVELKTD
+597 NDWESSSRYVELVT
-608 ALGSSHGSFDEKDGS
+608 E
-623 DIWD
+623 

>member
-32 DEIIG
+32 DEIID

-61 LPVEPST
+61 LPVESGT
-68 EWRGVEWQLGD
+68 DWRGVEWQLGD
-79 AISVFDKI
+79 AISVFDKN
-87 NANNHFGNYDED
+87 NANNCFGNYDEGN
-99 DLGKFSG
+99 LGKFSG

-111 DSYIAVYPYNE
+111 DSYIAVYPYNK

-128 KTISGLSLPSTQE
+128 KTVSGLSLPSTQK

-159 SAYMSLEF
+159 SDYMFLEF

-193 NAKKPLGYNK
+193 NAKKPLGYDK

-223 VSFSSIVLSAPKGG
+223 ESFSSIVLSAPKGG

-301 KKITNKELIE
+301 KKITNKELID
-311 AVENYVLFS
+311 A
-320 EGLEFDKDENG
+320 LESVVMYPTVFDKDENG
-331 FVPITGKNKDI
+331 FVPITGKNKEI
-342 IAGITEMNIDN
+342 IIKTKSLNFTGAKT
-353 CYPSLTDLSG
+353 LTDLSG
-363 IEYFSNLEKL
+363 IECFSNLESLFCSELKL
-373 YCSQLKIETLDVSSL
+373 VSLDVSSL
-388 KKLKQLRC
+388 KKLKQLDC

-401 LTALNVSGLTNLETL
+401 LTALNVSGLTNLEAL
-416 ECSSTGLTLLDVSGL
+416 YCDNTGLTSLDVSGL
-431 ENLQK
+431 ENLTQ
-436 LSCDQSNSLKT
+436 LWCSRSNSLET
-447 LKFGENDKLTELWC
+447 LKFGENDKLTELRC
-461 SECNLSSLD
+461 SDCNLSSLN

-485 QNLTS
+485 KNLTS
-490 LTLGNLAALTSLDCN
+490 LTLGNLAALTDLSCY
-505 NCLLSTLD
+505 NCQLSTLD
-513 VTGCSIL
+513 VSGLTNLSDLNCEENKL
-520 SELKCDKNKLTE
+520 SE
-532 LNLQDNTEL
+532 
-541 INLSCLENMLS
+541 
-552 VLDLRN
+552 LDLRN
-558 NKKLQ
+558 NEN
-563 TLTCGSQEGCDF
+563 LTSLYCGSQVDCD
-575 DHMMPL
+575 DDNKMRL
-581 YLPSNL
+581 YLPESL
-587 VSKWFEEWQG
+587 EEKWYDSWQK
-597 WYNDFVELKTD
+597 YSDYVELVT
-608 ALGSSHGSFDEKDGS
+608 ASTSTTVTE
-623 DIWD
+623 

>member
-1 MKNCMKQMKTRN
+1 MGLVKNCMKQMKTRN

-26 MAACSN
+26 MVACSN
-32 DEIIG
+32 DEIID

-61 LPVEPST
+61 LPVEPGT
-68 EWRGVEWQLGD
+68 DWRGVEWQLGD
-79 AISVFDKI
+79 AISVFDKN
-87 NANNHFGNYDED
+87 NANNRFGNYDEG

-111 DSYIAVYPYNE
+111 DSYIAVYPYNK

-128 KTISGLSLPSTQE
+128 KTVSGLSLPSTQE

-159 SAYMSLEF
+159 SEYMFLEF

-193 NAKKPLGYNK
+193 NAKKTLGYDK
-203 FDIVIQGEGENE
+203 FGIVIQDEGEEE

-223 VSFSSIVLSAPKGG
+223 QSFSSIVLNAPEGG

-342 IAGITEMNIDN
+342 IAGITTMNIDN

-363 IEYFSNLEKL
+363 IEYFSNLESLFCSELKL
-373 YCSQLKIETLDVSSL
+373 VSLDVSSL
-388 KKLKQLRC
+388 KKLKQLDC

-401 LTALNVSGLTNLETL
+401 LTALNVSGLTNLEAL
-416 ECSSTGLTLLDVSGL
+416 YCDNTGLTSLDVSGL
-431 ENLQK
+431 ENLTQ
-436 LSCDQSNSLKT
+436 LWCSQSNSLET
-447 LKFGENDKLTELWC
+447 LKFGENDKLTELRC
-461 SECNLSSLD
+461 SDCNLSSLN

-485 QNLTS
+485 KNLTS
-490 LTLGNLAALTSLDCN
+490 LTLGNLAALTDLSCY
-505 NCLLSTLD
+505 NCQLSTLD
-513 VTGCSIL
+513 VSGLTNLSDLNCEENKL
-520 SELKCDKNKLTE
+520 SE
-532 LNLQDNTEL
+532 
-541 INLSCLENMLS
+541 
-552 VLDLRN
+552 LDLRN
-558 NKKLQ
+558 NEN
-563 TLTCGSQEGCDF
+563 LTSLSCGSQVGCD
-575 DHMMPL
+575 DDNKMRL
-581 YLPSNL
+581 YLPESL
-587 VSKWFEEWQG
+587 EEKWYDSWQK
-597 WYNDFVELKTD
+597 YSDYVELVT
-608 ALGSSHGSFDEKDGS
+608 ASASTTVTE
-623 DIWD
+623 

>member
-1 MKNCMKQMKTRN
+1 MKQMKTRN

-26 MAACSN
+26 MVACSN
-32 DEIIG
+32 DEIID

-61 LPVEPST
+61 LPVEPGT
-68 EWRGVEWQLGD
+68 DWRGVEWQLGD
-79 AISVFDKI
+79 AISVFDKN
-87 NANNHFGNYDED
+87 NANNRFGNYDEG

-111 DSYIAVYPYNE
+111 DSYIAVYPYNK

-128 KTISGLSLPSTQE
+128 KTVSGLSLPSTQE

-159 SAYMSLEF
+159 SEYMFLEF

-193 NAKKPLGYNK
+193 NAKKTLGYDK
-203 FDIVIQGEGENE
+203 FGIVIQDEGEEE

-223 VSFSSIVLSAPKGG
+223 QSFSSIVLNAPEGG

-342 IAGITEMNIDN
+342 IAGITTMNIDN

-363 IEYFSNLEKL
+363 IEYFSNLESLFCSELKL
-373 YCSQLKIETLDVSSL
+373 VSLDVSSL
-388 KKLKQLRC
+388 KKLKQLDC

-401 LTALNVSGLTNLETL
+401 LTALNVSGLTNLEAL
-416 ECSSTGLTLLDVSGL
+416 YCDNTGLTSLDVSGL
-431 ENLQK
+431 ENLTQ
-436 LSCDQSNSLKT
+436 LWCSQSNSLET
-447 LKFGENDKLTELWC
+447 LKFGENDKLTELRC
-461 SECNLSSLD
+461 SDCNLSSLN

-485 QNLTS
+485 KNLTS
-490 LTLGNLAALTSLDCN
+490 LTLGNLAALTDLSCY
-505 NCLLSTLD
+505 NCQLSTLD
-513 VTGCSIL
+513 VSGLTNLSDLNCEENKL
-520 SELKCDKNKLTE
+520 SE
-532 LNLQDNTEL
+532 
-541 INLSCLENMLS
+541 
-552 VLDLRN
+552 LDLRN
-558 NKKLQ
+558 NEN
-563 TLTCGSQEGCDF
+563 LTSLSCGSQVGCD
-575 DHMMPL
+575 DDNKMRL
-581 YLPSNL
+581 YLPESL
-587 VSKWFEEWQG
+587 EEKWYDSWQK
-597 WYNDFVELKTD
+597 YSDYVELVT
-608 ALGSSHGSFDEKDGS
+608 ASASTTVTE
-623 DIWD
+623 

>member
-1 MKNCMKQMKTRN
+1 MGLVKNCMKQMKTRN

-26 MAACSN
+26 MVACSN
-32 DEIIG
+32 DEIID

-45 VKMTFTADAP
+45 VKMTFTAGAP

-61 LPVEPST
+61 LPGGSGT
-68 EWRGVEWQLGD
+68 DWRGVEWQLGD
-79 AISVFDKI
+79 AISVFDKN
-87 NANNHFGNYDED
+87 NANNRFGNYDEG

-111 DSYIAVYPYNE
+111 DSYIAVYPYNK

-128 KTISGLSLPSTQE
+128 KTVSGLSLPSTQE

-159 SAYMSLEF
+159 SDYMFLEF

-193 NAKKPLGYNK
+193 NAKKPLGYDK

-223 VSFSSIVLSAPKGG
+223 ESFSSIVLNAPNGG

-271 DGNTIE
+271 DESTIE
-277 KRTDKAIEMNV
+277 KSTNKAINLNV

-301 KKITNKELIE
+301 KKITNKEFIT
-311 AVENYVLFS
+311 VLNSDVFWHDP
-320 EGLEFDKDENG
+320 LTTDEDG
-331 FVPITGKNKDI
+331 CVSITGDNKTKI
-342 IAGITEMNIDN
+342 EET
-353 CYPSLTDLSG
+353 PSLNLSGKTLTNLSG
-363 IEYFSNLEKL
+363 IEYFINLTGL
-373 YCSQLKIETLDVSSL
+373 YLEQTQITTLDVSSL
-388 KKLKQLRC
+388 KKLKQLDC

-401 LTALNVSGLTNLETL
+401 LTALNVSGLTNLEAL
-416 ECSSTGLTLLDVSGL
+416 YCDNTGLTSLDVSGL
-431 ENLQK
+431 ENLTQ
-436 LSCDQSNSLKT
+436 LWCSQSYSLET
-447 LKFGENDKLTELWC
+447 LKFGENDKLTELLC
-461 SECNLSSLD
+461 FECNLSSLD

-490 LTLGNLAALTSLDCN
+490 LTLGNLATLTSLDCN

-597 WYNDFVELKTD
+597 RYNDFVELKTD

>member
-1 MKNCMKQMKTRN
+1 MGLVKNCMKQMKTRN

-32 DEIIG
+32 DEIID

-61 LPVEPST
+61 LPGGPGT
-68 EWRGVEWQLGD
+68 DWRGVEWQLGD
-79 AISVFDKI
+79 AISVFDKN
-87 NANNHFGNYDED
+87 NANNRFGNYDED

-111 DSYIAVYPYNE
+111 DSYIAVYPYNK

-128 KTISGLSLPSTQE
+128 KTISGLSLPFTQE

-159 SAYMSLEF
+159 SDYMFLEF

-193 NAKKPLGYNK
+193 NAKKPLGYDK

-223 VSFSSIVLSAPKGG
+223 ESFSSIVLNAPEGG

-301 KKITNKELIE
+301 KKITNKELID
-311 AVENYVLFS
+311 A
-320 EGLEFDKDENG
+320 LESLVIYPETFDKDENG
-331 FVPITGKNKDI
+331 FVPITGKNKEI
-342 IAGITEMNIDN
+342 IIETKSLNFTNAKT
-353 CYPSLTDLSG
+353 LTDLSG
-363 IEYFSNLEKL
+363 IEYFSNLEEL
-373 YCSQLKIETLDVSSL
+373 YCSGLKLVSLDVSSL
-388 KKLKQLRC
+388 KKLKQLDC

-401 LTALNVSGLTNLETL
+401 LTALNVSGLTNLKAL
-416 ECSSTGLTLLDVSGL
+416 YCGNTGLTSLDVGGL
-431 ENLQK
+431 ENLTQ
-436 LSCDQSNSLKT
+436 LWCSRSSSLET
-447 LKFGENDKLTELWC
+447 LKFGENDKLTELLC
-461 SECNLSSLD
+461 FECNLSSLD
-470 VSSFTALETLDCSYN
+470 VSSFTALETLDCSSN
-485 QNLTS
+485 RNLTS
-490 LTLGNLAALTSLDCN
+490 LTLGNLAALTDLSCY
-505 NCLLSTLD
+505 NCQLSTLD
-513 VTGCSIL
+513 VSGLTNLSDLNCEENKL
-520 SELKCDKNKLTE
+520 SELDLKKNEKLTS
-532 LNLQDNTEL
+532 LY
-541 INLSCLENMLS
+541 
-552 VLDLRN
+552 
-558 NKKLQ
+558 
-563 TLTCGSQEGCDF
+563 CGSQVGCD
-575 DHMMPL
+575 DDNKMRL
-581 YLPSNL
+581 YLPESL
-587 VSKWFEEWQG
+587 VDMWN
-597 WYNDFVELKTD
+597 NDWESSSRYVELVT
-608 ALGSSHGSFDEKDGS
+608 E
-623 DIWD
+623 

>member
-1 MKNCMKQMKTRN
+1 MGLVKNCMKQMKTRN

-26 MAACSN
+26 MVACSN
-32 DEIIG
+32 DEIID

-45 VKMTFTADAP
+45 VKMTFTAGAP

-61 LPVEPST
+61 LPGGPGT
-68 EWRGVEWQLGD
+68 DWRGVEWQLGD
-79 AISVFDKI
+79 AISVFDKN
-87 NANNHFGNYDED
+87 NANNRFGNYDEG
-99 DLGKFSG
+99 DLGRFSG

-111 DSYIAVYPYNE
+111 DSYIAVYPYNK

-128 KTISGLSLPSTQE
+128 KTVSGLSLPSTQE

-159 SAYMSLEF
+159 SDYMFLEF

-193 NAKKPLGYNK
+193 NAQKPLGYDK

-223 VSFSSIVLSAPKGG
+223 ESFSSIVLNAPKGG

-277 KRTDKAIEMNV
+277 KRTDKAIKMNV

-301 KKITNKELIE
+301 KKITNKELIDALE
-311 AVENYVLFS
+311 SVVLYPTV
-320 EGLEFDKDENG
+320 FDKDENG
-331 FVPITGKNKDI
+331 FVPITGKNKEI
-342 IAGITEMNIDN
+342 IIETRSLNFTYAKT
-353 CYPSLTDLSG
+353 LTDLSG
-363 IEYFSNLEKL
+363 IECFSNLESLFCSELKL
-373 YCSQLKIETLDVSSL
+373 VSLDVSSL
-388 KKLKQLRC
+388 KKLKQLDC

-401 LTALNVSGLTNLETL
+401 LTALNVSGLTNLEALYCDNT
-416 ECSSTGLTLLDVSGL
+416 ELTSLDVSGL
-431 ENLQK
+431 ENLTQ
-436 LSCDQSNSLKT
+436 LWCSQSYSLET
-447 LKFGENDKLTELWC
+447 LKFGENDKLTELLC
-461 SECNLSSLD
+461 FECNLSSLD

-490 LTLGNLAALTSLDCN
+490 LTFGNLAALTSLSCY
-505 NCLLSTLD
+505 NCQLSKLD
-513 VTGCSIL
+513 VSGLTNLSDLGCAENKL
-520 SELKCDKNKLTE
+520 SEL
-532 LNLQDNTEL
+532 
-541 INLSCLENMLS
+541 
-552 VLDLRN
+552 DLRKN
-558 NKKLQ
+558 EN
-563 TLTCGSQEGCDF
+563 LTSLSCGSQVDCD
-575 DHMMPL
+575 DDNKMRL
-581 YLPSNL
+581 YLPESL
-587 VSKWFEEWQG
+587 VDMWN
-597 WYNDFVELKTD
+597 NDWKSSSRYVELVT
-608 ALGSSHGSFDEKDGS
+608 E
-623 DIWD
+623 

>member
-1 MKNCMKQMKTRN
+1 MKQMKTRN

-26 MAACSN
+26 MVACSN
-32 DEIIG
+32 DEIID

-45 VKMTFTADAP
+45 VKMTFTAGAP

-61 LPVEPST
+61 LPGGPGT
-68 EWRGVEWQLGD
+68 DWRGVEWQLGD
-79 AISVFDKI
+79 AISVFDKN
-87 NANNHFGNYDED
+87 NANNRFGNYDEG

-111 DSYIAVYPYNE
+111 DSYIAVYPYNK

-128 KTISGLSLPSTQE
+128 KTVSGLSLPSTQE

-159 SAYMSLEF
+159 SEYMFLEF

-193 NAKKPLGYNK
+193 NAKRPLGYDK
-203 FDIVIQGEGENE
+203 FDIVIQGEGKNE

-223 VSFSSIVLSAPKGG
+223 KSFSSIVLNAPNGG

-251 KEQAENAPFQSGL
+251 KEQEENAPFQSGL

-311 AVENYVLFS
+311 AVENYVLYD

-342 IAGITEMNIDN
+342 IAGIKTMNIDN

-363 IEYFSNLEKL
+363 IEYFSNLEEL

-388 KKLKQLRC
+388 KKLKQLDC
-396 SDNRS
+396 SDNRY
-401 LTALNVSGLTNLETL
+401 LTALNVSGLTNLEAL
-416 ECSSTGLTLLDVSGL
+416 YCDNTGLTSLDVSGL
-431 ENLQK
+431 ENLTQ
-436 LSCDQSNSLKT
+436 LWCSQSNSLKT
-447 LKFGENDKLTELWC
+447 LKFGENDKLTELRC

-470 VSSFTALETLDCSYN
+470 VSSFTALETLDCSFN

-490 LTLGNLAALTSLDCN
+490 LTLGNLAALIDLSCY
-505 NCLLSTLD
+505 NCQLSTLD
-513 VTGCSIL
+513 VSGLTNLSDLNCEENKL
-520 SELKCDKNKLTE
+520 SELDLKKNEKLTS
-532 LNLQDNTEL
+532 LY
-541 INLSCLENMLS
+541 
-552 VLDLRN
+552 
-558 NKKLQ
+558 
-563 TLTCGSQEGCDF
+563 CGSQVGCD
-575 DHMMPL
+575 DDNKMRL
-581 YLPSNL
+581 YLPESL
-587 VSKWFEEWQG
+587 EEKWYDSWQK
-597 WYNDFVELKTD
+597 YSDYVELVT
-608 ALGSSHGSFDEKDGS
+608 ASASTTVTE
-623 DIWD
+623 

>member
-61 LPVEPST
+61 LPVESGT
-68 EWRGVEWQLGD
+68 DWRGVEWQLGD
-79 AISVFDKI
+79 AISVFDKN
-87 NANNHFGNYDED
+87 NANNCFGNYDEG

-111 DSYIAVYPYNE
+111 DSYIAVYPYNK

-128 KTISGLSLPSTQE
+128 KTVSGLSLPSTQE

-159 SAYMSLEF
+159 SEYMFLEF

-193 NAKKPLGYNK
+193 NAQKPLGYDK
-203 FDIVIQGEGENE
+203 FGIVIQDEGEEE

-223 VSFSSIVLSAPKGG
+223 KSFSSIVLNAPNGG

-301 KKITNKELIE
+301 KKITNKELID
-311 AVENYVLFS
+311 A
-320 EGLEFDKDENG
+320 LESVVMYPETFDKDENG
-331 FVPITGKNKDI
+331 FVPITGKNKEI
-342 IAGITEMNIDN
+342 IIKTKSLNFTGAKT
-353 CYPSLTDLSG
+353 LTDLSG
-363 IEYFSNLEKL
+363 IECFSNLESLFCSELKL
-373 YCSQLKIETLDVSSL
+373 VSLDVSSL
-388 KKLKQLRC
+388 KKLKQLNC

-401 LTALNVSGLTNLETL
+401 LTALNVSGLTNLEAL
-416 ECSSTGLTLLDVSGL
+416 YCDNTGLTSLDVSGL
-431 ENLQK
+431 ENLTQ
-436 LSCDQSNSLKT
+436 LWCSRSNSLET
-447 LKFGENDKLTELWC
+447 LKFGENDKLTELRC
-461 SECNLSSLD
+461 SDCNLSSLN
-470 VSSFTALETLDCSYN
+470 VSSFTALETLDCSFN

-490 LTLGNLAALTSLDCN
+490 LTLGNLAALTDLSCY
-505 NCLLSTLD
+505 NCQLSTLD
-513 VTGCSIL
+513 VSGLTNLSDLNCEENKL
-520 SELKCDKNKLTE
+520 SE
-532 LNLQDNTEL
+532 
-541 INLSCLENMLS
+541 
-552 VLDLRN
+552 LDLRN
-558 NKKLQ
+558 NEN
-563 TLTCGSQEGCDF
+563 LTSLYCGSQVGCD
-575 DHMMPL
+575 DNNKMRL
-581 YLPSNL
+581 YLPESL
-587 VSKWFEEWQG
+587 EEKWYDSWQK
-597 WYNDFVELKTD
+597 YSDYVELVT
-608 ALGSSHGSFDEKDGS
+608 ASASTTVTE
-623 DIWD
+623 

>member
-1 MKNCMKQMKTRN
+1 MKQMKTRN

-26 MAACSN
+26 MVACSN

-45 VKMTFTADAP
+45 VKMTFTAGAP

-61 LPVEPST
+61 LPGGPGT
-68 EWRGVEWQLGD
+68 DWRGVEWQLGD
-79 AISVFDKI
+79 AISVFDKN
-87 NANNHFGNYDED
+87 NANNRFGNYDEG

-111 DSYIAVYPYNE
+111 DSYIAVYPYNK

-128 KTISGLSLPSTQE
+128 KTVSGLSLPSTQE

-159 SAYMSLEF
+159 SSDNMFLEF

-180 QEAEQVETVTLTD
+180 QEAEEVETVTLTD
-193 NAKKPLGYNK
+193 NDKKTLGYDK
-203 FDIVIQGEGENE
+203 FGIVIQDEGEEE

-223 VSFSSIVLSAPKGG
+223 ESFSSIVLNAPKGG

-301 KKITNKELIE
+301 KKITNKEFITVL
-311 AVENYVLFS
+311 NSYVFWEDPLTT
-320 EGLEFDKDENG
+320 DEDG
-331 FVPITGKNKDI
+331 CVSITGDNKTKI
-342 IAGITEMNIDN
+342 EETPALNLNGKT
-353 CYPSLTDLSG
+353 LTNLSG
-363 IEYFSNLEKL
+363 IEYFINLTGL
-373 YCSQLKIETLDVSSL
+373 YLEQTQITTLDVSSL
-388 KKLKQLRC
+388 KKLQILRC
-396 SDNRS
+396 SYNRS

-436 LSCDQSNSLKT
+436 LSCDQSNSLET
-447 LKFGENDKLTELWC
+447 LKFGENDKLTELLC
-461 SECNLSSLD
+461 FECNLSSLD
-470 VSSFTALETLDCSYN
+470 VSSFTALETLDCSFN

-490 LTLGNLAALTSLDCN
+490 LTLGNLSALTDLSCY
-505 NCLLSTLD
+505 NCQLSTLD
-513 VTGCSIL
+513 VSGLTNLSDLDCAGNKL
-520 SELKCDKNKLTE
+520 SEL
-532 LNLQDNTEL
+532 
-541 INLSCLENMLS
+541 
-552 VLDLRN
+552 DLRKN
-558 NKKLQ
+558 EN
-563 TLTCGSQEGCDF
+563 LTSLSCGSQVDCD
-575 DHMMPL
+575 DDNKMRL
-581 YLPSNL
+581 YLPESL
-587 VSKWFEEWQG
+587 EEKWYDSWQK
-597 WYNDFVELKTD
+597 YSDYVELVT
-608 ALGSSHGSFDEKDGS
+608 ASASTTVTE
-623 DIWD
+623 

>member
-1 MKNCMKQMKTRN
+1 MGLVKNCMKQMKTRN

-61 LPVEPST
+61 LPVEPGT
-68 EWRGVEWQLGD
+68 DLRGVEWQLGD
-79 AISVFDKI
+79 AISVFDKN
-87 NANNHFGNYDED
+87 NANNRFGNYDED

-106 TAVES
+106 TAVKS
-111 DSYIAVYPYNE
+111 DSYIAVYPYNK

-128 KTISGLSLPSTQE
+128 KTVSGLSLPSTQE

-159 SAYMSLEF
+159 SDYMFLEF

-193 NAKKPLGYNK
+193 NAKKPLGYDK

-223 VSFSSIVLSAPKGG
+223 ESFSSIVLNAPEGG

-251 KEQAENAPFQSGL
+251 KEQAENAPFQLGL

-271 DGNTIE
+271 DESTIE
-277 KRTDKAIEMNV
+277 KSTNKAINLNV

-301 KKITNKELIE
+301 KKITNKELID
-311 AVENYVLFS
+311 A
-320 EGLEFDKDENG
+320 LESVVMYPTVFDKDENG
-331 FVPITGKNKDI
+331 FVPITGKNKEI
-342 IAGITEMNIDN
+342 IIKTKSLNFTGAKT
-353 CYPSLTDLSG
+353 LTDLSG
-363 IEYFSNLEKL
+363 IECFSNLESLFCSELKL
-373 YCSQLKIETLDVSSL
+373 VSLDVSSL
-388 KKLKQLRC
+388 KKLKQLDC

-401 LTALNVSGLTNLETL
+401 LTALNVSGLTNLEAL
-416 ECSSTGLTLLDVSGL
+416 YCDNTGLTSLDVSGL
-431 ENLQK
+431 ENLTQ
-436 LSCDQSNSLKT
+436 LWCSQSSSLET
-447 LKFGENDKLTELWC
+447 LKFGENDKLTELLC
-461 SECNLSSLD
+461 SGCNLSSLD

-490 LTLGNLAALTSLDCN
+490 LTLGNLAALTYLSCY
-505 NCLLSTLD
+505 NCQLSTLD
-513 VTGCSIL
+513 VSGLTNLSDLNCEENKL
-520 SELKCDKNKLTE
+520 SEL
-532 LNLQDNTEL
+532 
-541 INLSCLENMLS
+541 
-552 VLDLRN
+552 DLRKN
-558 NKKLQ
+558 EN
-563 TLTCGSQEGCDF
+563 LTSLSCGSQVDCND
-575 DHMMPL
+575 DNKMRL
-581 YLPSNL
+581 YLPESL
-587 VSKWFEEWQG
+587 EEKWYDSWQK
-597 WYNDFVELKTD
+597 YSDYVELVT
-608 ALGSSHGSFDEKDGS
+608 ASASTTVTE
-623 DIWD
+623 

>member
-1 MKNCMKQMKTRN
+1 MKQMKTRN

-26 MAACSN
+26 MVACSN
-32 DEIIG
+32 DEIID

-61 LPVEPST
+61 LPGGPGT
-68 EWRGVEWQLGD
+68 DWRGVEWQLGD
-79 AISVFDKI
+79 AISVFDKN
-87 NANNHFGNYDED
+87 NANNRFGNYDEG
-99 DLGKFSG
+99 DLGRFSG

-111 DSYIAVYPYNE
+111 DSYIAVYPYNK

-128 KTISGLSLPSTQE
+128 KTVSGLSLPSTQE

-159 SAYMSLEF
+159 SGYMFLEF

-193 NAKKPLGYNK
+193 NAKKPLGYDK

-223 VSFSSIVLSAPKGG
+223 KSFSSIELNAPNGG

-251 KEQAENAPFQSGL
+251 KEQEENAPFQSGL

-277 KRTDKAIEMNV
+277 KRTDKSIEMNV

-311 AVENYVLFS
+311 AVENYVLYS

-342 IAGITEMNIDN
+342 IAGITRMNIDN

-388 KKLKQLRC
+388 KKLQILRC

-436 LSCDQSNSLKT
+436 LSCDQSYSLET
-447 LKFGENDKLTELWC
+447 LKFGENDKLTELRC
-461 SECNLSSLD
+461 SECNLSLLN
-470 VSSFTALETLDCSYN
+470 VSSFTALETLDCSFN

-490 LTLGNLAALTSLDCN
+490 LTLGNLAALTDLSCY
-505 NCLLSTLD
+505 NCQLSTLD
-513 VTGCSIL
+513 VSGLTNLSDLNCEENKL
-520 SELKCDKNKLTE
+520 SE
-532 LNLQDNTEL
+532 
-541 INLSCLENMLS
+541 
-552 VLDLRN
+552 LDLRN
-558 NKKLQ
+558 NEN
-563 TLTCGSQEGCDF
+563 LTSLYCGSQVGCD
-575 DHMMPL
+575 DNNKMRL
-581 YLPSNL
+581 YLPESLEDMWN
-587 VSKWFEEWQG
+587 
-597 WYNDFVELKTD
+597 NDWESSSRYVELVT
-608 ALGSSHGSFDEKDGS
+608 E
-623 DIWD
+623 

>member
-1 MKNCMKQMKTRN
+1 MGLVKNCMKQMKTRN

-32 DEIIG
+32 DEIID

-45 VKMTFTADAP
+45 VKMTFTAGAP

-61 LPVEPST
+61 LPGGPAT
-68 EWRGVEWQLGD
+68 DWRGVEWQLGD
-79 AISVFDKI
+79 AISVFDKN
-87 NANNHFGNYDED
+87 NANNCFGNYDEGN
-99 DLGKFSG
+99 LGKFSG
-106 TAVES
+106 TAVKS
-111 DSYIAVYPYNE
+111 DSYIAVYPYNK

-128 KTISGLSLPSTQE
+128 KTISGLSLPFTQE

-159 SAYMSLEF
+159 SDDMFLEF

-193 NAKKPLGYNK
+193 NAQKPLGYDK
-203 FDIVIQGEGENE
+203 FGIVIQGEGEEE

-223 VSFSSIVLSAPKGG
+223 ESFSSIVLSAPKGG

-301 KKITNKELIE
+301 KKITNKELID
-311 AVENYVLFS
+311 A
-320 EGLEFDKDENG
+320 LESVVMYPTVFDKDENG
-331 FVPITGKNKDI
+331 FVPITGKNKEI
-342 IAGITEMNIDN
+342 IIKTKSLNFTGAKT
-353 CYPSLTDLSG
+353 LTDLSG
-363 IEYFSNLEKL
+363 IECFSNLESLFCSELKL
-373 YCSQLKIETLDVSSL
+373 VSLDVSSL
-388 KKLKQLRC
+388 KKLKQLDC

-436 LSCDQSNSLKT
+436 LSCDQSYSLET
-447 LKFGENDKLTELWC
+447 LKFGENDKLTELRC
-461 SECNLSSLD
+461 SGCNLSSLD

-490 LTLGNLAALTSLDCN
+490 LTLGNLAALTDLSCY
-505 NCLLSTLD
+505 NCQLSTLD
-513 VTGCSIL
+513 VSGLTKLSDLNCEVNKL
-520 SELKCDKNKLTE
+520 SE
-532 LNLQDNTEL
+532 
-541 INLSCLENMLS
+541 
-552 VLDLRN
+552 LDLRN
-558 NKKLQ
+558 NEN
-563 TLTCGSQEGCDF
+563 LTSLYCGSQVGCD
-575 DHMMPL
+575 DDNKMRL
-581 YLPSNL
+581 YLPESL
-587 VSKWFEEWQG
+587 EEKWYDSWQK
-597 WYNDFVELKTD
+597 YSDYVELVT
-608 ALGSSHGSFDEKDGS
+608 ASASTTVTE
-623 DIWD
+623 

>member
-1 MKNCMKQMKTRN
+1 
-13 FLWTLPLAAVTLV
+13 

-32 DEIIG
+32 DEIID

-61 LPVEPST
+61 LPVEPGT
-68 EWRGVEWQLGD
+68 DWRGVEWQLGD
-79 AISVFDKI
+79 AISVFDKN
-87 NANNHFGNYDED
+87 NANNRFGNYDED

-111 DSYIAVYPYNE
+111 DSYIAVYPYNK

-128 KTISGLSLPSTQE
+128 KTVSGLSLPSTQE

-159 SAYMSLEF
+159 SDRMFLEF

-193 NAKKPLGYNK
+193 NAQKPLGYDK
-203 FDIVIQGEGENE
+203 FDIVILGEGENE

-223 VSFSSIVLSAPKGG
+223 KSFSSIELNAPKGG

-301 KKITNKELIE
+301 KKITNKDLIY
-311 AVENYVLFS
+311 A
-320 EGLEFDKDENG
+320 LEQSALYPTVFDKDENG
-331 FVPITGKNKDI
+331 FVPITGKNKEI
-342 IAGITEMNIDN
+342 IIETKSLNFT
-353 CYPSLTDLSG
+353 YPKTLTDLSG
-363 IEYFSNLEKL
+363 IECFSNLESLFCSGLKL
-373 YCSQLKIETLDVSSL
+373 VSLDVSSL
-388 KKLKQLRC
+388 KKLKQLDC

-401 LTALNVSGLTNLETL
+401 LTALNVSGLTNLEAL
-416 ECSSTGLTLLDVSGL
+416 YCDNTGLTSLDVSGL
-431 ENLQK
+431 ENLTQ
-436 LSCDQSNSLKT
+436 LWCSRNSLET
-447 LKFGENDKLTELWC
+447 LKFGENDKLTELRC
-461 SECNLSSLD
+461 FECNLSSLD
-470 VSSFTALETLDCSYN
+470 VSSFTALETLDCSFN

-490 LTLGNLAALTSLDCN
+490 LTLGNLAALTDLSCY
-505 NCLLSTLD
+505 NCQLSKLD
-513 VTGCSIL
+513 VSGLTNLSDLNCEENKL
-520 SELKCDKNKLTE
+520 SELDLKKNEKLTS
-532 LNLQDNTEL
+532 LY
-541 INLSCLENMLS
+541 
-552 VLDLRN
+552 
-558 NKKLQ
+558 
-563 TLTCGSQEGCDF
+563 CGSQVGCD
-575 DHMMPL
+575 DDNKMRL
-581 YLPSNL
+581 YLPESL
-587 VSKWFEEWQG
+587 EEKWYDSWQK
-597 WYNDFVELKTD
+597 YSDYVELVT
-608 ALGSSHGSFDEKDGS
+608 ASASTTVTE
-623 DIWD
+623 

>member
-1 MKNCMKQMKTRN
+1 MGLVKNCMKQMKTRN

-26 MAACSN
+26 MVACSN
-32 DEIIG
+32 DEIID

-45 VKMTFTADAP
+45 VKMTFTAGAP

-61 LPVEPST
+61 LPGGPGT
-68 EWRGVEWQLGD
+68 DLRGVEWQLGD
-79 AISVFDKI
+79 AISVFDKN
-87 NANNHFGNYDED
+87 NANNRFGNYDEG

-111 DSYIAVYPYNE
+111 DSYIAVYPYNK
-122 QMVCNG
+122 QMVCND
-128 KTISGLSLPSTQE
+128 KTVSGLSLPSTQE

-159 SAYMSLEF
+159 SDYMFLEF

-193 NAKKPLGYNK
+193 NAQKPLGYDK
-203 FDIVIQGEGENE
+203 FGIVIQDEGENE

-223 VSFSSIVLSAPKGG
+223 KSFSSIVLSAPKGG

-311 AVENYVLFS
+311 AVENYVLYD

-342 IAGITEMNIDN
+342 IAGITTMNIDN

-363 IEYFSNLEKL
+363 IEYFSNLESLFCSELKL
-373 YCSQLKIETLDVSSL
+373 VSLDVSSL
-388 KKLKQLRC
+388 KKLKQLDC
-396 SDNRS
+396 SDNRF
-401 LTALNVSGLTNLETL
+401 LTDLNVSGLTNLEAL
-416 ECSSTGLTLLDVSGL
+416 YCDNTGLTSLDVSGL
-431 ENLQK
+431 ENLTQ
-436 LSCDQSNSLKT
+436 LWCSRSNSLKT
-447 LKFGENDKLTELWC
+447 LKFGENDKLTELRC

-490 LTLGNLAALTSLDCN
+490 LTLGNLAALTYLSCY
-505 NCLLSTLD
+505 NCQLSTLD
-513 VTGCSIL
+513 VSGLTNLSDLDCAENKL
-520 SELKCDKNKLTE
+520 SEL
-532 LNLQDNTEL
+532 
-541 INLSCLENMLS
+541 
-552 VLDLRN
+552 DLRKN
-558 NKKLQ
+558 EN
-563 TLTCGSQEGCDF
+563 LTSLYCGEQVGCD
-575 DHMMPL
+575 DDNKMRL
-581 YLPSNL
+581 YLPESL
-587 VSKWFEEWQG
+587 VDMWN
-597 WYNDFVELKTD
+597 NDWESSSRYVELVT
-608 ALGSSHGSFDEKDGS
+608 E
-623 DIWD
+623 

>member
-1 MKNCMKQMKTRN
+1 MGLVKNCMKQMKTRN

-26 MAACSN
+26 MVACSN
-32 DEIIG
+32 DEIID

-61 LPVEPST
+61 LPGGPGT
-68 EWRGVEWQLGD
+68 DWRGVEWQLGD
-79 AISVFDKI
+79 AISVFDKN
-87 NANNHFGNYDED
+87 NANNRFGNYDED

-111 DSYIAVYPYNE
+111 DSYIAVYPYNK

-128 KTISGLSLPSTQE
+128 KTVSGLSLPSTQE

-159 SAYMSLEF
+159 SDYMFLEF

-193 NAKKPLGYNK
+193 NAKKPLGYDK

-223 VSFSSIVLSAPKGG
+223 ESFSSIVLNAPEGG

-251 KEQAENAPFQSGL
+251 KEQEENAPFQSGL

-277 KRTDKAIEMNV
+277 KRTDKAIKMNV

-301 KKITNKELIE
+301 KKITNKELIDALE
-311 AVENYVLFS
+311 SVVLYPTV
-320 EGLEFDKDENG
+320 FDKDENG
-331 FVPITGKNKDI
+331 FVPITGKNKEI
-342 IAGITEMNIDN
+342 IIKTKSLNFTNAKT
-353 CYPSLTDLSG
+353 LTDLSG
-363 IEYFSNLEKL
+363 IECFSNLESLFCSELKL
-373 YCSQLKIETLDVSSL
+373 VSLDVSSL

-401 LTALNVSGLTNLETL
+401 LTALNVSGLTNLEAL
-416 ECSSTGLTLLDVSGL
+416 YCDNTGLTSLDVSGL
-431 ENLQK
+431 ENLTQ
-436 LSCDQSNSLKT
+436 LWCSQSYSLET
-447 LKFGENDKLTELWC
+447 LKFGENDKLTELSC

-490 LTLGNLAALTSLDCN
+490 LTLGNLAALTYLSCY
-505 NCLLSTLD
+505 NCQLSKLD
-513 VTGCSIL
+513 VSGLTNLSDLNCEVNKL
-520 SELKCDKNKLTE
+520 SEL
-532 LNLQDNTEL
+532 
-541 INLSCLENMLS
+541 
-552 VLDLRN
+552 DLRKN
-558 NKKLQ
+558 EN
-563 TLTCGSQEGCDF
+563 LTSLYCGDQVGCD
-575 DHMMPL
+575 DDNKMCL
-581 YLPSNL
+581 YLPESL
-587 VSKWFEEWQG
+587 VDMWN
-597 WYNDFVELKTD
+597 NDWKSSSRYVELVT
-608 ALGSSHGSFDEKDGS
+608 E
-623 DIWD
+623 